1 MELTTGTLL
10 RRIVETELSTS
21 AHKLAT
27 LILDGMAWKEGYNGL
42 ERGTAAYTLAELA
55 RKMGVSRQYLFEL
68 LCELEASSLQL
79 IRWKPHG
86 RYSPWLFRF
95 GCLDDA
101 SGAPDVMSPADDA
114 SLYNDSENKTVFVGM
129 IEIRERANV
138 HHTPWA
144 ALIRAAKTVL
154 PCWNVDTQAIWDRF
168 IAFNRAK
175 GNASVPAG
183 YLLGFMRKWR
193 SSLSAPACREVAPAA
208 PRSPGSEE
216 GELRRLIRA
225 APATNRHFHAG
236 DLCRKIGQAA
246 YDARI
251 LAAMRQFGCPKF
263 SAILA
268 VHGQAIQ
275 AREIAP

>member
-1 MELTTGTLL
+1 MELTTGTIL

-27 LILDGMAWKEGYNGL
+27 LILDGMAWKKGYNGL
-42 ERGTAAYTLAELA
+42 ERGTAAFTLADLA

-86 RYSPWLFRF
+86 RYAPWLFRF
-95 GCLDDA
+95 GCLDGA
-101 SGAPDVMSPADDA
+101 SGTPDVMSPPDDT
-114 SLYNDSENKTVFVGM
+114 SLYSDSEDKIVFVGM
-129 IEIRERANV
+129 IDIREKTNV

-144 ALIRAAKTVL
+144 ALIKAAKTVL
-154 PCWNVDTQAIWDRF
+154 PCWNIDTQAIWDRF
-168 IAFNRAK
+168 IAFNRTR

-193 SSLSAPACREVAPAA
+193 SSLSAPASREVAPAA
-208 PRSPGSEE
+208 PQSPGSEE
-216 GELRRLIRA
+216 GELWRLIRA
-225 APATNRHFHAG
+225 APAMNRHFHAG
-236 DLCRKIGQAA
+236 DLCRRIGQAT

-251 LAAMRQFGCPKF
+251 LAAMRRFGCPKF

>member
-42 ERGTAAYTLAELA
+42 ERGTAAFTLADLA

-68 LCELEASSLQL
+68 LCELEASPLQL
-79 IRWKPHG
+79 IRWKPNG
-86 RYSPWLFRF
+86 RYAPWLFRF
-95 GCLDDA
+95 GGLEEGPDSTGTMSARDDTT
-101 SGAPDVMSPADDA
+101 
-114 SLYNDSENKTVFVGM
+114 LYRDSQNKTVFAGK
-129 IEIRERANV
+129 IDIRAATNV

-144 ALIRAAKTVL
+144 EAIKAAKIAL

-168 IAFNRAK
+168 IAFNRTR
-175 GNASVPAG
+175 GNTSVPAG

-193 SSLSAPACREVAPAA
+193 SSIVGPASLKAA
-208 PRSPGSEE
+208 PPAPKPEPSQEVD
-216 GELRRLIRA
+216 LRHLIQA
-225 APATNRHFHAG
+225 APTANRHFHAV

-251 LAAMRQFGCPKF
+251 LSVMRQFGCPKF
-263 SAILA
+263 SAVLA
-268 VHGQAIQ
+268 VHGRAVL
-275 AREIAP
+275 AREIAR

>member
-10 RRIVETELSTS
+10 RRIVETDLSTS

-101 SGAPDVMSPADDA
+101 SGTPGVMSPPDDT
-114 SLYNDSENKTVFVGM
+114 SLYSDSENKIVFVGM
-129 IEIRERANV
+129 IDIREETNV

-144 ALIRAAKTVL
+144 TLIKAAKTVL

-168 IAFNRAK
+168 IAFNRTK

-193 SSLSAPACREVAPAA
+193 RSLSAPAKPTATSATTE
-208 PRSPGSEE
+208 SLGSEE
-216 GELRRLIRA
+216 GELQRLIRA
-225 APATNRHFHAG
+225 APTTNRHFHAG

-251 LAAMRQFGCPKF
+251 LSVMKQFACPKF
-263 SAILA
+263 SAVLA
-268 VHGQAIQ
+268 VHGRAVL
-275 AREIAP
+275 AREIAR